1 MCALVSLWC
10 VSDSLADR
18 PFRDL
23 PHTFLIR
30 SKCKAVIPLSTD
42 SYAVYELPEQQ
53 IHKTV
58 FNSDLTTFFFFT
70 EISFLSKVYLII
82 NK

>member
-1 MCALVSLWC
+1 MC

-23 PHTFLIR
+23 SHTFLIR
-30 SKCKAVIPLSTD
+30 SKCKAVIPLSPD
-42 SYAVYELPEQQ
+42 SYAVCELPEQQ

-58 FNSDLTTFFFFT
+58 YNSDLPKLFF
-70 EISFLSKVYLII
+70 Y
-82 NK
+82 